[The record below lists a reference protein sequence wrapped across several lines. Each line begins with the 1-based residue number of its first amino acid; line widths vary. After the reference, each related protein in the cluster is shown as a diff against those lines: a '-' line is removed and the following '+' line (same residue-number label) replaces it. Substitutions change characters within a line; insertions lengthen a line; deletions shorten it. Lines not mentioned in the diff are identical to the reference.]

1 MKHAKTKIIFRNSKF
16 TLIELLVVIAIIAIL
31 ASMLLPALNK
41 ARGTAKKIACVNNM
55 MQLGKSINI
64 YEADYDGYIPPY
76 RIYKGGKYAID
87 YWMYNIGTKQKMG
100 VKIFTCPSSSY
111 RQVWMRPEPNG
122 EKILVDLSYGYNQR
136 FGYDTF
142 GTCKLTKTNRVKD
155 PSAKHVIAERSEGN
169 CGYGYGYENNSNS
182 FTDFPNVDIISSS
195 HNNFTNI
202 LYVDSHVASL
212 RLPESYKL
220 LNDTRCWWL

>member
-1 MKHAKTKIIFRNSKF
+1 MKKKLF

-31 ASMLLPALNK
+31 AAMLLPALNK

-55 MQLGKSINI
+55 MQLGKAINI
-64 YEADYDGYIPPY
+64 YEGDYDGYIPPY
-76 RIYKGGKYAID
+76 RIYESGNCIVD
-87 YWMYNIGTKQKMG
+87 YWMYSIGTNQKMG

-111 RQVWMRPEPNG
+111 VKLWMRSTPTG
-122 EKILVDLSYGYNQR
+122 EKQLIDLSYGYNQR
-136 FGYDTF
+136 FGYDTY
-142 GTCKLTKTNRVKD
+142 GTCKFTKINRVKA
-155 PSAKHVIAERSEGN
+155 PSNKHVITERSEGSGF
-169 CGYGYGYENNSNS
+169 GYGYDNNSNS
-182 FTDFPNVDIISSS
+182 FTDFPNVDIISPS

-202 LYVDSHVASL
+202 LYVDSHVTSL